1 MAQLYDL
8 EFNKNDVVL
17 RNILVGVLATLNN
30 RMYWYNQISQTEKK
44 KINVPFYFS
53 TTGDERF
60 LMDSFMNDVAYEDP
74 TLPSGKAEGPYNKIP
89 RGIIQ
94 LDGINID
101 AGSMTNKFVRAFYQ
115 RVQTDGTLKTLN
127 SEVFMI
133 PLKLPFTCE
142 IYVDSNLDIF
152 KAIQR
157 IIEIFYKHQVFQVD
171 IDGTRIPAMASLPE
185 DFEKERPLEYTFS
198 DAKKWKVSFSIEV
211 NTFMPIFKNA
221 ENGFG
226 VDTGS
231 VGADSTGH
239 QGVSGG
245 NTEMDA
251 SKVMGEISQSAFVKG
266 GIPDGI
272 VTMNGNSIATSPY
285 ISSSAWPINPP
296 GGENNHEHPT
306 GGTHNKGA

>member
-44 KINVPFYFS
+44 KIPVPFYFS

-94 LDGINID
+94 LDGISID

-115 RVQTDGTLKTLN
+115 RVQNDGTLKTLN

-133 PLKLPFTCE
+133 PLKLPFTCD

-157 IIEIFYKHQVFQVD
+157 VIEIFYKHQIFQVD

-185 DFEKERPLEYTFS
+185 DFEKERPLEYTFQ
-198 DAKKWKVSFSIEV
+198 DRKVWKVNFAIEV
-211 NTFMPIFKNA
+211 NTFMPIFKNK

-226 VDTGS
+226 GIDNGTF
-231 VGADSTGH
+231 
-239 QGVSGG
+239 GG

-251 SKVMGEISQSAFVKG
+251 SNIIQTYNLATNITGSTS
-266 GIPDGI
+266 GIN
-272 VTMNGNSIATSPY
+272 TIATSPY
-285 ISSSAWPINPP
+285 MNNKAWPVGGSSAGDPQ
-296 GGENNHEHPT
+296 HPT
-306 GGTHNKGA
+306 GGTHKGN